1 MINIQLDRPMPPVM
15 TDVLRPQLS
24 AKMKAGTDIANIRIA
39 ETPDA
44 RKEAVPLDRPA
55 WENRI
60 GAYYCSQRFSQCQ
73 CPKNGIHEV
82 RIQNIQTHIEDAI
95 DAGQLD
101 HSEDEQTKYGPQPIL
116 PLEDCPCRLPG
127 R

>member
-1 MINIQLDRPMPPVM
+1 MPPVM
-15 TDVLRPQLS
+15 TEVLRPQLS
-24 AKMKAGTDIANIRIA
+24 AKMKAGTEIANIRIA

-60 GAYYCSQRFSQCQ
+60 GAYYCGQHVSDRQCSKKGGQ
-73 CPKNGIHEV
+73 EV
-82 RIQNIQTHIEDAI
+82 RIENIQTHIEDAI